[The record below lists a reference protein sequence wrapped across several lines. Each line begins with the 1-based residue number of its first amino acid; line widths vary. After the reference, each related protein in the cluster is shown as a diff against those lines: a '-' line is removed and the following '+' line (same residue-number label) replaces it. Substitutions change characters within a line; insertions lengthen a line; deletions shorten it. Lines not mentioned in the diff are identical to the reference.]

1 MSNQVKY
8 WRKYDDPEPGANR
21 IFVSA
26 TVNQTR
32 LENML
37 PDSHYLIEVRAFN
50 GAGLGPPGEHC
61 EMFTKRP
68 RMWNL
73 VNLLMGYLSIMTNR
87 CGHNIQFVLFTA
99 PPDPPRM
106 WRYITWTG
114 KWLYV
119 WWDHIQYDWFGNI
132 SFPLYY
138 KVCLESFKLA
148 PRPYSF
154 YFSLD
159 QTRRNV

>member
-1 MSNQVKY
+1 MFVANQVKY

-21 IFVSA
+21 IFVGA
-26 TVNQTR
+26 DINQTR

-68 RMWNL
+68 RKSSHSTYRQQMLTMRVDVVLIDN
-73 VNLLMGYLSIMTNR
+73 
-87 CGHNIQFVLFTA
+87 FVLLTA
-99 PPDPPRM
+99 PPEPPRM

-114 KWLYV
+114 QWLYV

-138 KVCLESFKLA
+138 KVGVESYA
-148 PRPYSF
+148 TI
-154 YFSLD
+154 SLP
-159 QTRRNV
+159 